1 MQHIGLQRESESGSV
16 LARFDDRGIDL
27 RIVLRAP
34 PDSAVLRFIDPYG
47 NTILN
52 QLQLDQLIT
61 ELRGLISASIEVDF
75 RHNLDRV
82 ISFLEASKGIHTY
95 VRFVGD

>member
-1 MQHIGLQRESESGSV
+1 MQHIGLQRESEVGGV
-16 LARFDDRGIDL
+16 LARFQDRGIDL

-47 NTILN
+47 NTVIN
-52 QLQLDQLIT
+52 QMQLRQLIT
-61 ELRGLISASIEVDF
+61 ELRGLVSEAAEQDF
-75 RHNLDRV
+75 RHNVERV
-82 ISFLEASKGIHTY
+82 ISFLEASRGVHVY